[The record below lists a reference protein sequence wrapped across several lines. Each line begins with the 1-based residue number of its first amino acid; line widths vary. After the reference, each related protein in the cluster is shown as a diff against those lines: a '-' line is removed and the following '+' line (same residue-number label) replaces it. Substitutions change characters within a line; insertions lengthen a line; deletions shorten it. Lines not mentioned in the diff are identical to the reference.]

1 LTSSPPSLD
10 VTGMR
15 RYAGGVTLPGSIP
28 VRYTEEEAEFVSV
41 RPVVRQKFRVEQL
54 VDMVLSVTGKDPA
67 RVAQILRSGTLVY
80 NFYRYWWERFEPAAE
95 DLDAIL
101 RKFPDPDPSRL
112 FRPEACT
119 AVEMESGGERPRAL
133 GEIRREEAERRG
145 LFTSRSIWDG
155 LMEAAR
161 AQPPVYQTYSYARRA
176 DLYVLLLSADTAAGL
191 ARSAA
196 RLAPRGM
203 RAQLRSLEQ
212 AARLVCVCP
221 R

>member
-1 LTSSPPSLD
+1 LTTSATPLD
-10 VTGMR
+10 AAGMR
-15 RYAGGVTLPGSIP
+15 RYAGGVTLPASIP
-28 VRYTEEEAEFVSV
+28 VRYTEEEAEFISV

-54 VDMVLSVTGKDPA
+54 VDMVLSVTGKDSA

-95 DLDAIL
+95 DLDEIL

-112 FRPEACT
+112 FGAEACI

-145 LFTSRSIWDG
+145 LFTNRSFWDG
-155 LMEAAR
+155 LMDAAR
-161 AQPPVYQTYSYARRA
+161 EQPPMYQTYSYARRA
-176 DLYVLLLSADTAAGL
+176 DLYVLPLSVDAAAGL

-196 RLAPRGM
+196 RIAPRGL
-203 RAQLRSLEQ
+203 RGRLRSLEQ
-212 AARLVCVCP
+212 TARLVYVCP